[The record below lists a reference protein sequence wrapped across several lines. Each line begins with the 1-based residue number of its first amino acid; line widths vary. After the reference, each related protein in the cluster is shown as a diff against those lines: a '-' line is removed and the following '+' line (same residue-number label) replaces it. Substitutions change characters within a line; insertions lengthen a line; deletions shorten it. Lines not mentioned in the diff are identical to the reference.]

1 MAKVKIYSMDKKEK
15 QGIIDD
21 LFEIFVELKTK
32 NEVFSFLLG
41 LFTPSEVVMIARR
54 IQVVKMIID
63 EKSYDEIR
71 EKLKVSNQ
79 TITKMEHWL
88 RGDDEKTEFIIRKI
102 NNSAKKKLNDKN
114 KSRNR
119 EPGSLLDRYPHHRF
133 LRDLLG

>member
-1 MAKVKIYSMDKKEK
+1 MSKVRVYSIDKKEK
-15 QGIIDD
+15 QKIVSD

-41 LFTPSEVVMIARR
+41 LFTPSEVIMIARR

-63 EKSYDEIR
+63 GANYDEIR

-88 RGDDEKTEFIIRKI
+88 RGDDEKTEFIIKKI
-102 NNSAKKKLNDKN
+102 NSSKKNINKNRKQSTSMLDK
-114 KSRNR
+114 
-119 EPGSLLDRYPHHRF
+119 YAHHKF
-133 LRDLLG
+133 LKDLLK